1 MANRETPAAALA
13 VKIRTNLQPVVDAGY
28 GLKIESAE
36 DYAKAGEFLAQVKK
50 YAKQFKAEKTAVLK
64 PIKDL
69 VKAYEETLKPTADD
83 LSNIEHHLKQKM
95 LLWNEEQSKKAAE
108 EAAKLEKK
116 IESGYI
122 KNPETI
128 SRNMAGIET
137 VNNAEAGVTESMV
150 TKIRITD
157 ISKIP
162 AEYFSRPRVIEA
174 LMVELR
180 KDGLGNK
187 AQGIAPIDIPGTEK
201 YQEKQL
207 SM

>member
-1 MANRETPAAALA
+1 MTRQETPAAALA

-28 GLKIESAE
+28 QLTIKSPE
-36 DYAKAGEFLAQVKK
+36 DYAKAGELLAQVKK
-50 YAKQFKAEKTAVLK
+50 YTKQFKAEKTAVLK

-69 VKAYEETLKPTADD
+69 VKAYEEVLKPTADD
-83 LSNIEHHLKQKM
+83 LSNIEGNLKQKM
-95 LLWNEEQSKKAAE
+95 LSWNEEQSKKAAE

-128 SRNMAGIET
+128 SRNMASIET
-137 VNNAEAGVTESMV
+137 VNNAEAGVTESLV
-150 TKIRITD
+150 TKVRLVDIT
-157 ISKIP
+157 KVP
-162 AEYFSRPRVIEA
+162 AEYFTRPRVLEA

-180 KDGLGNK
+180 KDVLGNK
-187 AQGIAPIDIPGTEK
+187 AQGIAPKEVPGTET